1 MERILTVKPSDLTE
15 SQMGGVN
22 RLASLGFEQ
31 TEAEMYQDTKD
42 HVLDSD
48 QIQLG
53 YVNGELKGFALYS
66 SCIGSLA
73 VELVGIAIEPKYQG
87 RGFGGRLL
95 AHYVSSEQPDY
106 LTAYTRNPSTVGL
119 LNRYNGTFP
128 LNRDEE
134 LALMA
139 ENMNGAELVD
149 GVAYHIGRYGQD
161 GLYGVNDPAN
171 RSLKGDN
178 TPLKERFPKLSD
190 PGSAL
195 VLAAKVDRF

>member
-15 SQMGGVN
+15 SQIGGVN

-53 YVNGELKGFALYS
+53 YINGELKGFVLYS

-178 TPLKERFPKLSD
+178 MPLRERFPKLSD

-195 VLAAKVDRF
+195 VLAARVDRF

>member
-1 MERILTVKPSDLTE
+1 M
-15 SQMGGVN
+15 N

-149 GVAYHIGRYGQD
+149 GGAYHIGRYGQD

>member
-1 MERILTVKPSDLTE
+1 M
-15 SQMGGVN
+15 N
-22 RLASLGFEQ
+22 CLASLGFEQ
-31 TEAEMYQDTKD
+31 TEDEMYQDTKN
-42 HVLDSD
+42 HVLESD

-66 SCIGSLA
+66 PCIGSLA

-106 LTAYTRNPSTVGL
+106 LTDYTRNPSTVGL

-139 ENMNGAELVD
+139 ENMNCAELVD

-178 TPLKERFPKLSD
+178 MPLRERFPKLSD

-195 VLAAKVDRF
+195 VLAARVDRF

>member
-1 MERILTVKPSDLTE
+1 M
-15 SQMGGVN
+15 N

-31 TEAEMYQDTKD
+31 TEAEMYQDTKN
-42 HVLDSD
+42 HVLESD

-66 SCIGSLA
+66 RCIGNLA
-73 VELVGIAIEPKYQG
+73 VELVGIVVDPKCQG
-87 RGFGGRLL
+87 RGFGGQLL

-119 LNRYNGTFP
+119 LNHYNGAFP

-171 RSLKGDN
+171 RSLKGDGMS
-178 TPLKERFPKLSD
+178 LKERFPRLSD

-195 VLAAKVDRF
+195 VLAAKVDRS